1 MSDVIKEPKKELNK
15 EASSHQPLKGT
26 PLADAKGVPKS
37 SLDKFKFVVTPGP
50 HVKDSETTGKIMF
63 WVVGSLAPIT
73 VGVIY
78 LFGMPALVVLL
89 SALVGAVGGEAF
101 LQKVTKKPISILDGS
116 AFITG
121 LLLALTL
128 PPNINWWI
136 PFIGGFIAVSL
147 GKYIFGGLGFNVFN
161 PALVARAILV
171 LSWPKL
177 MTSAYASTITIDAV
191 SKATP
196 LFLLKQAREGVIH
209 LTNDKIWLLSKS
221 FLFGNKASVLGESS
235 LILLIIGAVILL
247 YRRIITW
254 HTPVTFIGTVLILN
268 FFLKGDPIFYIV
280 AGGLTLGA
288 FFMATDYVTS
298 PLTKRGK
305 LIYGFGCGTVTVLL
319 RFFSNWTEGVMFAL
333 LFMNSFAPLIDRY
346 TKPKLYG
353 AVKEKANA

>member
-1 MSDVIKEPKKELNK
+1 
-15 EASSHQPLKGT
+15 
-26 PLADAKGVPKS
+26 
-37 SLDKFKFVVTPGP
+37 
-50 HVKDSETTGKIMF
+50 MF
-63 WVVGSLAPIT
+63 WVVGALAPIT
-73 VGVIY
+73 IGVIY
-78 LFGMPALVVLL
+78 LFGLPALTVLI

-101 LQKVTKKPISILDGS
+101 LQKVTKKPVSILDGS

-128 PPNINWWI
+128 PPKINWWI
-136 PFIGGFIAVSL
+136 PLIGGFVAISL

-177 MTSAYASTITIDAV
+177 MTSAYAKPITIDAV

-196 LFLLKQAREGVIH
+196 LFILKQAREGVIH
-209 LTNDKIWLLSKS
+209 LTSDKIWVLSKS

-235 LILLIIGAVILL
+235 LILLLIGAAILL

-254 HTPVTFIGTVLILN
+254 HTPLIFIATVLLLN
-268 FFLKGDPIFYIV
+268 FVFKGDPIFYIV

-298 PLTKRGK
+298 PLTKKGK
-305 LIYGFGCGTVTVLL
+305 LIYGFGLGAVTVIL
-319 RFFSNWTEGVMFAL
+319 RFFSNWTEGVMFAI
-333 LFMNSFAPLIDRY
+333 LFMNSMAPLIDKY

-353 AVKEKANA
+353 ALKENVDA